1 MTVPIQDR
9 PTDTLREQVID
20 QLIMNYAHGVIS
32 EAAFERRLGIAM
44 ESQDN
49 QEIIDQIKDLEMK
62 VDDDF
67 IKSKRANLGI
77 NHASAP
83 VEEEERLTSI
93 LGSSERSGRWQVPK
107 RIKVYSLLGGTNLD
121 FTDAE
126 FFHPN
131 VTIDVT
137 CILGNET
144 IYVPENVNV
153 VSKAFSV
160 MGSVE
165 NSAPSISTRNAPTI
179 TIEGTVIMGGIEVTV
194 KRTIKEKFQA
204 FAENFK
210 QMLQ

>member
-1 MTVPIQDR
+1 MTVAIQDR
-9 PTDTLREQVID
+9 PTDSLREEVID

-32 EAAFERRLGIAM
+32 EAAFERRLNTAM
-44 ESQDN
+44 ESKDN

-62 VDDDF
+62 VDDKFVD
-67 IKSKRANLGI
+67 SKRANLGI

-83 VEEEERLTSI
+83 VEEEEKLTSI
-93 LGSSERSGRWQVPK
+93 LGNSERSGRWQVPK
-107 RIKVYSLLGGTNLD
+107 RIKVFSLLGGTNLD

-126 FFHPN
+126 FFHPK
-131 VTIDVT
+131 VTIEVT
-137 CILGNET
+137 SILGSET

-160 MGSVE
+160 MGGIE
-165 NSAPSISTRNAPTI
+165 NSAPSINTRNAPTI
-179 TIEGTVIMGGIEVTV
+179 IIEGTVVMSNISVKV